1 MAVTHNVLRQYKDTS
16 ANALQKPETISADIE
31 RNVSI
36 ALAAQTDAVIDF
48 RVTQSKLQSLCLTAS
63 QATTVLTNAPSTGVP
78 QDTINLTAGEVLIW
92 TLAMDTLPACP
103 FKGDVTALFVTTT
116 ATSTQLDV
124 RSLQM
129 A

>member
-16 ANALQKPETISADIE
+16 ANALQKPEVVTADIE

-36 ALAAQTDAVIDF
+36 NLAAQADAVIDF
-48 RVTQSKLQSLCLTAS
+48 RVTQSKLQSLCLSAS
-63 QATTVLTNAPSTGVP
+63 QATTICTNAPSTGVP

-92 TLAMDTLPACP
+92 TLAMDTLAHCP
-103 FKGDVTALFVTTT
+103 FTGDVSALFVTTT
-116 ATSTQLDV
+116 ATATQLDI